1 MLLDTIRRGRGWIRW
16 QLLLL
21 VTSAFVAVPVWL
33 VRRGRWPITIEIDR
47 QRRRTLTALALV
59 IVATSVTLRPAL
71 GWLVPTDRYQNARYE
86 GVSMSPTL
94 NDQDRVIVN
103 RRAYLADDPAIGDLV
118 MLRYPLNPEK
128 TFVKRVIASG
138 GDTVE
143 IADGVV
149 LRNGRPVDEPYIT
162 NRSMDD
168 WGPQIV
174 PEGTY
179 FVLGD
184 RRDHS
189 SDSRHWGFVPRN
201 YMLGRVTARWW
212 PLSQRRRF

>member
-16 QLLLL
+16 QLLLH
-21 VTSAFVAVPVWL
+21 VASVFVAVPVWL
-33 VRRGRWPITIEIDR
+33 VRRRRWPATIEIDR

-59 IVATSVTLRPAL
+59 IVAASFTLRPAL
-71 GWLVPTDRYQNARYE
+71 GRLVPTDRYQNARYE

-103 RRAYLADDPAIGDLV
+103 KRAYLADDPSIGDIV

-149 LRNGRPVDEPYIT
+149 LRNGRAVDEPYLT
-162 NRSMDD
+162 YRSLDH

-189 SDSRHWGFVPRN
+189 SDSRHWGFVPRK